1 MPFPIQEAFP
11 IFILISRRITILA
24 CELAF
29 KLRIRERKSRKK
41 ESRREWM
48 RRERRGDAPTPT
60 PTLSPLGNFI
70 LQYLP
75 GPSSRPF
82 QPEPVPGLKQL
93 MLEVG
98 GWGLGRFFRGRN
110 FE

>member
-11 IFILISRRITILA
+11 IFILISRRIKILA

-48 RRERRGDAPTPT
+48 RRERRGEGGGEREREEEGRRERRVWAD
-60 PTLSPLGNFI
+60 
-70 LQYLP
+70 P
-75 GPSSRPF
+75 GDI
-82 QPEPVPGLKQL
+82 
-93 MLEVG
+93 EVYIHVAVVFND
-98 GWGLGRFFRGRN
+98 L
-110 FE
+110 

>member
-11 IFILISRRITILA
+11 IFILISRRIKILA

-29 KLRIRERKSRKK
+29 KLRIRERKSSNK

-48 RRERRGDAPTPT
+48 RREGRGDAQTPT

-98 GWGLGRFFRGRN
+98 DWGGGVDATPF
-110 FE
+110 